1 MKTPTKPKKASQ
13 VSSKGKAA
21 PAQSKARGGAPAV
34 KDEHSEWEEIT
45 KRSLIEQKTAE
56 TPERIEYALK
66 VAGKIRSERRASK
79 PTAHLAAPKGLRVFD
94 NLLAMMPDEKRSE
107 LENLRAELAPGLE
120 KFASILA
127 QGNERFAQMVAS
139 CVQDSVTFDE
149 ATTAQAAYHANPS
162 RVRFGKYLGE
172 GAMPAAGLPLAAWE
186 VTLDDAGFTLAA
198 EVAAKLI
205 KPPTDSHRKAQN
217 LAASAGRDLT
227 SKAGELTQG
236 ERQIVLEE
244 VATWLSEPEST
255 GKARYKRL
263 FFNAAS
269 GSLKF
274 FTPRSRF
281 RKKGERLQADILS
294 LSQRAARDVIKML
307 KVEEPPEAVLVGI
320 NNHQAAT
327 LEFVTRFIQKH
338 TGKSGE
344 MLESRAE
351 WLEDKLCGLP
361 LPQPKGSAEEQEK
374 VKRRRKSISS
384 WAKKRVRE
392 D

>member
-1 MKTPTKPKKASQ
+1 MKKPTKPKKASQ
-13 VSSKGKAA
+13 VSTKGKAA
-21 PAQSKARGGAPAV
+21 PAQSKARGGAYSARKPA
-34 KDEHSEWEEIT
+34 
-45 KRSLIEQKTAE
+45 
-56 TPERIEYALK
+56 
-66 VAGKIRSERRASK
+66 
-79 PTAHLAAPKGLRVFD
+79 AAVGGSIFD
-94 NLLAMMPDEKRSE
+94 HLLAMMPDEKRPE
-107 LENLRAELAPGLE
+107 LENLRAELAPGLQ

-139 CVQDSVTFDE
+139 CIQDSVTLNE
-149 ATTAQAAYHANPS
+149 ATMAQSAYRTHQNPPTA
-162 RVRFGKYLGE
+162 GI
-172 GAMPAAGLPLAAWE
+172 PLAAWE

-198 EVAAKLI
+198 EVAAKHA
-205 KPPTDSHRKAQN
+205 KPPTPKLRKAQN
-217 LAASAGRDLT
+217 LAATAGRDLT
-227 SKAGELTQG
+227 SKARELTQG
-236 ERQIVLEE
+236 ELQIVLED
-244 VATWLSEPEST
+244 VAGWLSEPEST

-274 FTPRSRF
+274 FTPKSRF

-294 LSQRAARDVIKML
+294 LSQSAARDVIKML
-307 KVEEPPEAVLVGI
+307 KAEEPPEAVLIGI

-351 WLEDKLCGLP
+351 WLEHRLCGLP
-361 LPQPKGSAEEQEK
+361 LPQPEGSAEEQKK
-374 VKRRRKSISS
+374 VKKRRKSISS